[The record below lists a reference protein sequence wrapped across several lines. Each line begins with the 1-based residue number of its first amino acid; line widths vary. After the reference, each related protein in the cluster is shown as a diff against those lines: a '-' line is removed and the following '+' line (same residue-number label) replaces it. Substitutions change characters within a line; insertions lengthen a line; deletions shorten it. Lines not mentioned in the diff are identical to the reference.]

1 MSKKGSKHIKKNNSK
16 SYKKIA
22 FVVILILIIVICIK
36 KSTKEKQYSTLQIVI
51 NNQNITS
58 ELQNEVIKKDE
69 KIYMSFEDIKNFLD
83 STIYKEENTDLII
96 TTSNK
101 KIATFKQGENE
112 LYINGS
118 KQDEKDL
125 VIEKDGKDYIDISKL
140 GNVYDYD
147 FNYIASS
154 NIVTIDNLNKK
165 IVKAYTTKTL
175 HVKEDN
181 KIFSK
186 TVETVQKGNWIIF
199 ISYEKGVAQVRTQNG
214 RIGYVKEK
222 YLNNFVT
229 EREDLNETVNNMV
242 TDKEAEYDITKKD
255 IKTFEKR
262 KNIIESILQEII
274 KNDKMYVKIIYNGS
288 DELSFERFKIEIV
301 PMLSECGIKVEF

>member
-1 MSKKGSKHIKKNNSK
+1 M
-16 SYKKIA
+16 
-22 FVVILILIIVICIK
+22 
-36 KSTKEKQYSTLQIVI
+36 
-51 NNQNITS
+51 
-58 ELQNEVIKKDE
+58 
-69 KIYMSFEDIKNFLD
+69 
-83 STIYKEENTDLII
+83 
-96 TTSNK
+96 
-101 KIATFKQGENE
+101 
-112 LYINGS
+112 YINGS

-199 ISYEKGVAQVRTQNG
+199 ISSEKGVAQVRTQNG